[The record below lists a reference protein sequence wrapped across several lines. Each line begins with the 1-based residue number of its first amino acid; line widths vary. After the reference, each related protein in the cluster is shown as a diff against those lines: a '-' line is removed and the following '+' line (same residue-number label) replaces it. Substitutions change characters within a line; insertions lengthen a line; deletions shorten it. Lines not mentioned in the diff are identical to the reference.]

1 MKKALIVVDYQNDFV
16 TGSLGF
22 SKAVLLENRI
32 VEKIQEYRRTG
43 GDILFTFDTH
53 EDNYLKTQEG
63 QKLPIPHC
71 LKNTD
76 GWNLYGK
83 VSAAR
88 ADSDK
93 CFEKKT
99 FGSIELAKYLAKQD
113 YDLVELVGLVSN
125 ICVLSN
131 AILAKSALPEAKI
144 IVDADCT
151 ASADEDM
158 HQKALDVMRGVQI
171 EIIKKSV
178 KN

>member
-1 MKKALIVVDYQNDFV
+1 MKKILIVVDYQNDFV

-22 SKAVLLENRI
+22 PKAVSLENRI
-32 VEKIQEYRRTG
+32 AEKIREYRHTG
-43 GDILFTFDTH
+43 GDIVFTFDTH
-53 EDNYLKTQEG
+53 GDNYLETQEG

-88 ADSDK
+88 TDSDK

-99 FGSIELAKYLAKQD
+99 FGSLELAEYLAKKD
-113 YDLVELVGLVSN
+113 YDVVELVGLVSN

-131 AILAKSALPEAKI
+131 AILAKAALPEAKI
-144 IVDADCT
+144 IVDAGCT
-151 ASADEDM
+151 AGADEEM
-158 HQKALDVMRGVQI
+158 NQKALDVMRGVQI
-171 EIIKKSV
+171 EIIGEAGKD
-178 KN
+178 